1 MQKNHWSKLNTLH
14 FFQFLINLAC
24 YSMGILHFSQF
35 PLSFYV
41 IQWEICIF
49 LLFVKFPCY
58 LMGSLYF
65 VNFPCYSMRIWG
77 LRSFWGGGTDRR
89 TDAQTADG
97 RTDRWTD
104 RQKDRQTG
112 RQRDGQGDIWKF
124 NPVSYR
130 QRRKTRD
137 FRDFHGSPCCR
148 DTKVVGTPKK
158 TEKKRWN

>member
-1 MQKNHWSKLNTLH
+1 MLFNENLRLEKLLGWWDG
-14 FFQFLINLAC
+14 Q
-24 YSMGILHFSQF
+24 
-35 PLSFYV
+35 
-41 IQWEICIF
+41 
-49 LLFVKFPCY
+49 
-58 LMGSLYF
+58 
-65 VNFPCYSMRIWG
+65 
-77 LRSFWGGGTDRR
+77 TDRR

-130 QRRKTRD
+130 QRRRTRD

-158 TEKKRWN
+158 KEKIEARGKLKKKSEKMKKKREKEKKS